1 MEHPFMIIV
10 WLLDQLHIE
19 GLSHFAHSNPHVIY
33 SWFVIILLIVLAKL
47 AVGAVK
53 LIPTG
58 GQNFFEVVIGGLE
71 DFAVDLMG
79 EEGRPYFP
87 LIATL
92 FLYILLMNWM
102 GLIPGMFSST
112 ANVNT
117 PLSMALCV
125 FITTHYIGFKSHGAH
140 YLKHF
145 VGPMPAL
152 APLMIPIELIGH
164 FARVMS
170 LTFRLFG
177 NIMGEDLVV
186 AILFMLAGYFFA
198 PLPMMFLGVFTCFV
212 QAFIF
217 SLLTMLYIAGALEEA
232 H

>member
-19 GLSHFAHSNPHVIY
+19 ALSHFAHNNPHVIY